1 MHRLLIAIILCLLAG
16 CASIHTSHIET
27 LSGEAMGMTW
37 TVKFVRTRASPDLHE
52 LQNGIQQQL
61 DAVDSQM
68 STWKTDSDLSRF
80 NNADAGSW
88 QTLPPELFGVL
99 EKSLALARDTQGAYD
114 PTVGPLVNL
123 WGFGPG
129 PKNRITPD
137 ADNLAA
143 ARRRVGWQ
151 KIELNSATKSARQPG
166 GVWLDLSSIAPG
178 FAIDQIS
185 RHLQGAGIE
194 NFLVEHGGELRA
206 HGHRAGNKAWR
217 VGIEQPD
224 SDDTIAM
231 IIVLNNQASGSSG
244 DYRKFYELD
253 GKRYS
258 HHIDPRTGAPV
269 THALASVTVIA
280 DDCITADSNAAAL
293 SILGPDEGY
302 AYASAQGIAALF
314 LVRTDAGFKQIMTA
328 EFETLLHSSS
338 E

>member
-1 MHRLLIAIILCLLAG
+1 
-16 CASIHTSHIET
+16 
-27 LSGEAMGMTW
+27 MGTTW
-37 TVKFVRTRASPDLHE
+37 TVKFVRTTHSPDLHE
-52 LQNGIQQQL
+52 LQNGIQEQL

-68 STWKTDSDLSRF
+68 STWKPDSDLSRF
-80 NNADAGSW
+80 NNAASGSW
-88 QTLPPELFGVL
+88 QILPPELFSVL

-129 PKNRITPD
+129 PKKRITPN

-143 ARRRVGWQ
+143 TRKRIGWQ
-151 KIELNSATKSARQPG
+151 KIELNSAAKSARQLG

-178 FAIDQIS
+178 FAVDQIS
-185 RHLQGAGIE
+185 RYLESTGIE
-194 NFLVEHGGELRA
+194 NFLIEHGGELRA
-206 HGHRAGNKAWR
+206 HGHRPGNEAWR
-217 VGIEQPD
+217 VGIELPD
-224 SDDTIAM
+224 SDDNLAM
-231 IIVLNNQASGSSG
+231 IIVLDNQASGSSG

-280 DDCITADSNAAAL
+280 DDCITADSSAAAL
-293 SILGPDEGY
+293 SILGPDDGY
-302 AYASAQGIAALF
+302 TYATTHDIAALF
-314 LVRTDAGFKQIMTA
+314 LIRTDDGFKRIMTPR
-328 EFETLLHSSS
+328 FEKSLRLPV